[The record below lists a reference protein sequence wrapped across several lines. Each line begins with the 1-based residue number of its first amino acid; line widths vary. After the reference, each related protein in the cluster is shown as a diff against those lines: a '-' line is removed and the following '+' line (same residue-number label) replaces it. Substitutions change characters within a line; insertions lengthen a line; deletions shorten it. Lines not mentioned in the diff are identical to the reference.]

1 MKTHNQAIPLTP
13 ANSNGE
19 SRIIKTAALFTFRGL
34 RAIVEAAK
42 TVPGLITE
50 AASDVSEAW
59 SESKAREESSRPNS

>member
-42 TVPGLITE
+42 TVPGLVVD
-50 AASDVSEAW
+50 AASDVRDAW
-59 SESKAREESSRPNS
+59 EESNSSPKP